1 MLFDAWRLA
10 VGTLTAVPVRPPKTV
25 DRRRAGLAMLLA
37 PLAVLP
43 LSLALALMVA
53 LGHWLT
59 LSYAITALL
68 AIAVTVVGNRGF
80 HLDGL
85 SDVADGLAASFDRD
99 RSLQVMKSGT
109 SGPAGVVATVLV
121 IGLQVSGLAAL
132 LGSVEWW
139 RAAVVAG
146 LALCLSRVALV
157 ISCTRGIPAARQD
170 GLGETYTQS
179 ITRSGAVAL
188 VALAAALLSFAG
200 CWAGLEWW
208 RGALAM
214 AIATVVCL
222 IMVLHAVR
230 RFGGVTG
237 DVFGAAVEIALA
249 AIFVVLS

>member
-1 MLFDAWRLA
+1 MLLDAWRLT
-10 VGTLTAVPVRPPKTV
+10 VGTLTAVPVRPPKAV
-25 DRRRAGLAMLLA
+25 DRRRAGLAMLLS
-37 PLAVLP
+37 PIAVLP
-43 LSLALALMVA
+43 LGLALALMVA
-53 LGHWLT
+53 IGHWVS

-68 AIAVTVVGNRGF
+68 AVTAAVLGNRGF

-109 SGPAGVVATVLV
+109 SGSAGVVATVLV

-139 RAAVVAG
+139 RAAVLAG

-157 ISCTRGIPAARQD
+157 ICCVRGIPAARQD
-170 GLGETYTQS
+170 GLGQTYTQS
-179 ITRSGAVAL
+179 ITRSGALAL

-214 AIATVVCL
+214 AIASVACL
-222 IMVLHAVR
+222 MLMLHAVR